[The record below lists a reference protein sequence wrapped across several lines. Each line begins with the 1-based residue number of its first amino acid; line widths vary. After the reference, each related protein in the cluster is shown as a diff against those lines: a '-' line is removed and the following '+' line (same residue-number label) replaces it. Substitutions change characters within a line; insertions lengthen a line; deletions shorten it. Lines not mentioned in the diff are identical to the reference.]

1 MYSTLLATVGPA
13 GPAGT
18 TGFVR
23 VILAASTAMSLGTTH
38 KGSRPRWTYHCET
51 RPNELEATELCFCFF
66 FGLLLVA
73 LSFFFWLL
81 LVALGSGVRIGV
93 TDGHEKLGDK
103 PVWATGC
110 NGGLE
115 DVLGLWVDV
124 VTIEGIC

>member
-1 MYSTLLATVGPA
+1 V
-13 GPAGT
+13 
-18 TGFVR
+18 
-23 VILAASTAMSLGTTH
+23 
-38 KGSRPRWTYHCET
+38 
-51 RPNELEATELCFCFF
+51 FF
-66 FGLLLVA
+66 FFWLLLVA

-124 VTIEGIC
+124 VTIEGTC